1 MRTIAGRELELKF
14 ELSHDAL
21 QRLDAQPMLREWTV
35 GNPSIRTLRSIY
47 FDTPDHRLRAGGI
60 ALRVRSDGETW
71 VQTVKSDTQL
81 HNGVSHPRE
90 LETALS
96 APEPDLSAVS
106 DGKLRRKL
114 ARLTNGSALEPV
126 FETVVKRTARLLHTD
141 AADFELA
148 LDEGLVRAGST
159 EKPLCEAE
167 LELKSGTANGLLE
180 TASKL
185 FGHEPVR
192 LAERSKADQGY
203 DLATGRSKDAPSPVR
218 AETVELAEGATCR
231 EALALFVQ
239 SATQQIIA
247 NRCVVLATDDP
258 EGAHQLRIG
267 LRRLRSA
274 LRAFQPLIDT
284 PSTREMDQHARALA
298 RVVGELRDADVFI
311 KDIYGS
317 VTGLLKGHPGL
328 QPLKEALSA
337 HRLAKRDAARAALND
352 KHWSALQLYLALWPR
367 TIEEVESLARPV
379 AKFADQA
386 LNAAWKK
393 VGKMGKRVVELEGE
407 KRHKMRKSL
416 KELRYS
422 VEYFS
427 SLYRPA
433 DVKPFLQQLKKLQ
446 DVFGYVND
454 TATAGQLEKVS
465 EEHCRESRECQRA
478 AGFIVGWHTAE
489 AAHCWTRAE
498 NGWKRLAKTG
508 CFWR

>member
-1 MRTIAGRELELKF
+1 MGNVAGRELELKF
-14 ELSHDAL
+14 ELSHDEL
-21 QRLDAQPMLREWTV
+21 VRLDAQPMLREWTV
-35 GNPSIRTLRSIY
+35 GDPSTRTLRSIY
-47 FDTPDHRLRAGGI
+47 FDTPDHRLRAVGI
-60 ALRVRSDGETW
+60 SLRVRSDGEKW
-71 VQTVKSDTQL
+71 VQTVKSDTRVS
-81 HNGVSHPRE
+81 NGVSHPVE
-90 LETALS
+90 LEAVVG

-106 DGKLRRKL
+106 DSKLRRKL
-114 ARLTNGSALEPV
+114 ARLTNGSALEPI

-148 LDEGLVRAGST
+148 LDEGSVRAGSS

-185 FGHEPVR
+185 FGDEPVR

-203 DLATGRSKDAPSPVR
+203 DLATGRSKDAPCPAR
-218 AETVELAEGATCR
+218 AQNVELAEGATCR

-247 NRCVVLATDDP
+247 NRCVVLETDDP

-274 LRAFQPLIDT
+274 LWAFHPLIDT
-284 PSTREMDQHARALA
+284 SSTREMDQHARALA

-317 VTGLLKGHPGL
+317 VTGLMKGHPGL
-328 QPLKEALSA
+328 QPLKEALTA
-337 HRLAKRDAARAALND
+337 HRLRRRDAARGALNA
-352 KHWSALQLYLALWPR
+352 KHWSALQLYLTLWPR
-367 TIEEVESLARPV
+367 TIEEIESLDRPV

-393 VGKMGKRVVELEGE
+393 VAKMGKRVAELEGE
-407 KRHKMRKSL
+407 ERHKMRKSL
-416 KELRYS
+416 KKLRYA
-422 VEYFS
+422 VEYFG

-433 DVKPFLQQLKKLQ
+433 DVQPFVKQLKKLQ

-454 TATAGQLEKVS
+454 VVTAGQLEQIS

-478 AGFIVGWHTAE
+478 AGYIVGWHTAE

-498 NGWKRLAKTG
+498 NGWKRLARTG
-508 CFWR
+508 CFWG